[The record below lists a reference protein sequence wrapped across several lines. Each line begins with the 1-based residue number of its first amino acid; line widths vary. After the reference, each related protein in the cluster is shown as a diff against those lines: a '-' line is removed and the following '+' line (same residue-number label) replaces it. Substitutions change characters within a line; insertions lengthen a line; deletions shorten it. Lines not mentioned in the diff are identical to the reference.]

1 MPDLKLPTINKYYK
15 PTEEE
20 QKMREWVYQRY
31 EQMKNNPERKAME
44 KEWEAGEK
52 AWDAYRHERDDD
64 EWQSNYYIPL
74 TTSVVESVLAEFVD
88 QRLRPDI
95 LPRGAEDAG
104 KAKVMNHIFEYTW
117 DIADGDME
125 LFHVLKGTLIRG
137 TGIAQEYY
145 LKDRR
150 LVKDIINLQN
160 NSKKRNRFEF
170 ESEEREVFEFD
181 GCMMEAVSLWDVF
194 VDEKARDFNR
204 GTFKARDTI
213 RRYIM
218 NVRDAKQFFNGPIW
232 DPMGNMRFVRPG
244 GDTDYYQF
252 YKPPEG
258 IDHSE
263 EVEVLWYWA
272 RKPEDLLVIIINDVV
287 VRMGPSIFKHK
298 QLPFARAVDVTRLEK
313 FYGKGEPKL
322 LESVQ
327 EELNML
333 RRMTIDRHHLDLD
346 KSFLV
351 PQTTLLDDE
360 DLISRP
366 HAMIPVD
373 DPNSVKA
380 LEYGDI
386 PSSVQLTQR
395 AITEDSIRVTG
406 VDDRFQALQKA
417 PSTATEAAILKEST
431 LKRIRMKI
439 MLLTE
444 GFLKDISRQRVA
456 NILQFYS
463 QPKLES
469 IVGEAG
475 SQEYQRE
482 VARLANQGLIQRV
495 DGKLMKKSYREIRLD
510 KKELSFDERGQ
521 IMERDS
527 NGFSFFELRPEFF
540 MPSASGGYD
549 IVFNAGSTLPISKP
563 LQQSK
568 ATEMFDRIVGIA
580 QAAGYDVGKL
590 TDWYVQVN
598 DYNPDDF
605 KSQEQ
610 VSGEMVAEQRI
621 KMASDLASRENQEVV
636 SGGNIPEMGTPY
648 APPVHTEIHIAF
660 LNSPTM
666 QQAPQEQFDKL
677 TKHVMGEI
685 VAQNV
690 RNGGQSLAGGQAGPE
705 QAAPEGMNPTN
716 AMGNIMPD
724 RIQGAPQVATGLPQ
738 GPAR

>member
-1 MPDLKLPTINKYYK
+1 MPDLKIPTLNKSYK
-15 PTEEE
+15 PTDQE
-20 QKMREWVYQRY
+20 QNMREWVYQRY
-31 EQMKNNPERKAME
+31 SQMKDSPERKLME
-44 KEWEAGEK
+44 REWEAGEK
-52 AWDAYRHERDDD
+52 AWDQYRHERDED

-88 QRLRPDI
+88 QRLRPMI
-95 LPRGAEDAG
+95 LPRGSEDAG
-104 KAKVMNHIFEYTW
+104 KARVMTHIYNYTW
-117 DIADGDME
+117 DVADGDME
-125 LFHVLKGTLIRG
+125 LFHILKGTLIRG

-150 LVKDIINLQN
+150 LVRDIINLQN
-160 NSKKRNRFEF
+160 TSKKRNRFEF
-170 ESEEREVFEFD
+170 ESKEREVFEFD
-181 GCMMEAVSLWDVF
+181 GCMMEGLSLWDVF

-204 GTFKARDTI
+204 GTFKARDVI

-218 NVRDAKQFFNGPIW
+218 NIRDAKQFFHGPIW
-232 DPMGNMRFVRPG
+232 DPLDNMRFVKPG
-244 GDTDYYQF
+244 GDTNYYQF

-263 EVEVLWYWA
+263 EVEILWYWS
-272 RKPEDLLVIIINDVV
+272 RKPEDLLVIVINDVV
-287 VRMGPSIFKHK
+287 IRMGPSIFKHK
-298 QLPFARAVDVTRLEK
+298 QLPFARAVDVTRLDK

-366 HAMIPVD
+366 HAMIQVD

-395 AITEDSIRVTG
+395 AINEDSIRVTG

-456 NILQFYS
+456 NIMQFYS
-463 QPKLES
+463 QPKLER
-469 IVGEAG
+469 IVGEKG
-475 SQEYQRE
+475 TQEYKSE

-495 DGKLMKKSYREIRLD
+495 DGEIYKKKYREMRLD
-510 KKELSFDERGQ
+510 KKEISFDERGQ
-521 IMERDS
+521 LMERDS
-527 NGFSFFELRPEFF
+527 SGFSFFELKPEFF
-540 MPSASGGYD
+540 MPSADGGYD
-549 IVFNAGSTLPISKP
+549 VKFEAGSTLPISKP
-563 LQQSK
+563 LMQSK
-568 ATEMFDRIVGIA
+568 ATEMYDRVIGIA
-580 QAAGYDVGKL
+580 QAAGYDIGKL
-590 TDWYVQVN
+590 TDWYVEVN

-621 KMASDLASRENQEVV
+621 KLATDLASKENQEVV
-636 SGGNIPEMGTPY
+636 SGNPIPAMGTPY

-666 QQAPQEQFDKL
+666 QQASQEQFDML
-677 TKHVMGEI
+677 VKHVTGEI
-685 VAQNV
+685 MAQNV
-690 RNGGQSLAGGQAGPE
+690 RNGGQGLPGQAGAE
-705 QAAPEGMNPTN
+705 QAAPEGMNPGG
-716 AMGNIMPD
+716 AMGDIMPD
-724 RIQGAPQVATGLPQ
+724 RIQGAPQVATGMPQ